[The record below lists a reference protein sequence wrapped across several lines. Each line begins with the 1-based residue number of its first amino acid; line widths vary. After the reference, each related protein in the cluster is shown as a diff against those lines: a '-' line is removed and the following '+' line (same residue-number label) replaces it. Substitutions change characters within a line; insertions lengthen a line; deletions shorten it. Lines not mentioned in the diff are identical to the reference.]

1 MGPQGAGMRGEEGLM
16 TPTPGSS
23 RSAVSGASWSPVPLE
38 GVAECLG
45 GEVHLAYAQR
55 PVSGVVTVAAGF
67 SPDAAMTRAELRAT
81 AMDALYRIPDGVA
94 RPCTGDDG
102 RELCLADFMPEPPSD
117 RHSSVAGVGLLSRER
132 YLLPAEVVWMGERD
146 CRVEPTVVGVV
157 DDRSDGASGA
167 IADLLAH
174 DVVTRWWASP
184 RMPLLR
190 VSEHLERL
198 IPASVAS
205 AVSALGLWV
214 SAFVL
219 PGPDFQIAVVGVSG
233 EGTTIATAAARS
245 VKAAVGEAFLRA
257 VAARAQPW
265 NTLPVADSLR
275 RLTVWHREA
284 DYLAYLERSAVDADP
299 SVADEPVTRDG
310 ALGWADIAS
319 RRFGHE
325 PVLVGFGAFDDPV
338 KVVCPGAACYR
349 TVPPGTT
356 LPCPVP

>member
-1 MGPQGAGMRGEEGLM
+1 MAS
-16 TPTPGSS
+16 TP
-23 RSAVSGASWSPVPLE
+23 RSARSAISGVSWSSMGLGE
-38 GVAECLG
+38 IAECLG

-55 PVSGVVTVAAGF
+55 PAFGVFTVAAGF
-67 SPDAAMTRAELRAT
+67 SPDAARTRAEARAS
-81 AMDALYRIPDGVA
+81 AMDALHRIPDGGAGVDA
-94 RPCTGDDG
+94 GGDG
-102 RELCLADFMPEPPSD
+102 RRLRLADFMPEPPADS
-117 RHSSVAGVGLLSRER
+117 HSLVPGIGLLSRER

-157 DDRSDGASGA
+157 DDHPDGISGA

-184 RMPLLR
+184 RVPLLR
-190 VSEHLERL
+190 ISEHLGRL
-198 IPASVAS
+198 IPPGVAS

-219 PGPDFQIAVVGVSG
+219 PGPDFRIAVVGVSG
-233 EGTTIATAAARS
+233 EGTTIATAAASS

-257 VAARAQPW
+257 MAARAQPW
-265 NTLPVADSLR
+265 NTLPNADSLR
-275 RLTVWHREA
+275 RLMVWHREA

-299 SVADEPVTRDG
+299 VMVDEPAVWEG
-310 ALGWADIAS
+310 APGWADIAC

-325 PVLVGFGAFDDPV
+325 PVLVRLGTSDDPV

>member
-1 MGPQGAGMRGEEGLM
+1 M
-16 TPTPGSS
+16 PT
-23 RSAVSGASWSPVPLE
+23 E

-45 GEVHLAYAQR
+45 GEVHLAYARR
-55 PVSGVVTVAAGF
+55 PASGVVTVAAGF
-67 SPDAAMTRAELRAT
+67 SPDAARARAEARAA
-81 AMDALYRIPDGVA
+81 AMDLLYRIPDGEA
-94 RPCTGDDG
+94 EPCAGDDG
-102 RELCLADFMPEPPSD
+102 RQLCLADFMPEPPPDNRS
-117 RHSSVAGVGLLSRER
+117 RVAGTGLLSRER

-157 DDRSDGASGA
+157 DDPADGVSGG

-174 DVVTRWWASP
+174 DVFTRWWASP

-190 VSEHLERL
+190 VSEHLGRL
-198 IPASVAS
+198 IPAGA
-205 AVSALGLWV
+205 AEAASALGLWV
-214 SAFVL
+214 PAFVL

-233 EGTTIATAAARS
+233 DGTTIATAAARS
-245 VKAAVGEAFLRA
+245 MEEAVSRAFLRA
-257 VAARAQPW
+257 MAARAQPW
-265 NTLPVADSLR
+265 DTLPVADSLR
-275 RLTVWHREA
+275 RITVWHREA

-299 SVADEPVTRDG
+299 SALDGPDTPDG
-310 ALGWADIAS
+310 ALGWIDIAC

-325 PVLVGFGAFDDPV
+325 PVVVGLGEPGTPV

>member
-1 MGPQGAGMRGEEGLM
+1 
-16 TPTPGSS
+16 
-23 RSAVSGASWSPVPLE
+23 
-38 GVAECLG
+38 
-45 GEVHLAYAQR
+45 
-55 PVSGVVTVAAGF
+55 
-67 SPDAAMTRAELRAT
+67 
-81 AMDALYRIPDGVA
+81 MDALYRIPDGVA
-94 RPCTGDDG
+94 NPCVAEGG
-102 RELCLADFMPEPPSD
+102 RRLCLSDFMPEPPPDNRS
-117 RHSSVAGVGLLSRER
+117 RIAGVGLLSRER
-132 YLLPAEVVWMGERD
+132 YVLPAEVVWMGERD
-146 CRVEPTVVGVV
+146 CRVEPTVVGVLE
-157 DDRSDGASGA
+157 DRFEGVSDA

-174 DVVTRWWASP
+174 DVFTRWWASP

-190 VSEHLERL
+190 VSEHLGGL
-198 IPASVAS
+198 IPQSVAS
-205 AVSALGLWV
+205 AASALGLWV

-245 VKAAVGEAFLRA
+245 VRSAVGEAFLRA

-265 NTLPVADSLR
+265 DTLPVADSLR

-299 SVADEPVTRDG
+299 SVLDEPAPWEG
-310 ALGWADIAS
+310 APGWADIAC

-325 PVLVGFGAFDDPV
+325 PILVRLGAADDPV